1 MVKAIVDIDEKTN
14 KLLNTL
20 KAQHG
25 LKDKSQAIN
34 KLAAEYR
41 ELVLESGIRP
51 EYAKKWRMIQK
62 EEILRIGTVQDFR
75 KRYGLK

>member
-1 MVKAIVDIDEKTN
+1 MVKAIVKIDEETN

-34 KLAAEYR
+34 QMAKEYR
-41 ELVLESGIRP
+41 ELILESGIRP
-51 EYAKKWRMIQK
+51 DYVMRWRKIQK
-62 EEILRIGTVQDFR
+62 KRILKVGTVQDFR